1 MGAGR
6 PVAVTAR
13 VTPAR
18 ILTCPVE
25 LRADCGRCAA
35 LCCTAPAFA
44 VSADFALDKPAGQP
58 CPHLGAGF
66 RCGIHDRLRAHG
78 FPGCAVYDCFGA
90 GQRVTQET
98 FGGRDWQQAPAAA
111 GEMFAVFGVMRQLHE
126 MLWYL
131 GEAVA
136 AVSGPLQ
143 ANLRRAAASTSQLAS
158 GSPAALQAL
167 DVAAHRREVSE
178 LLLRASEVA
187 RGPASPG
194 ADLRGAD
201 LAGQDLRGADL
212 SGASLRGTCLIGT
225 DLRGASLWLADL
237 TGADLRGARL
247 DGADLAGGLFLTQAQ
262 LDSAAG
268 NSATRVP
275 DGRARPGHWPTAGD
289 RPIRA
294 R

>member
-18 ILTCPVE
+18 ILTGPVE

-66 RCGIHDRLRAHG
+66 RCGIHGRLRAHG

-187 RGPASPG
+187 RGRPAPAPTCVARTWPG
-194 ADLRGAD
+194 RTCGA
-201 LAGQDLRGADL
+201 
-212 SGASLRGTCLIGT
+212 
-225 DLRGASLWLADL
+225 
-237 TGADLRGARL
+237 
-247 DGADLAGGLFLTQAQ
+247 
-262 LDSAAG
+262 
-268 NSATRVP
+268 
-275 DGRARPGHWPTAGD
+275 PT
-289 RPIRA
+289 
-294 R
+294 